1 MICQL
6 CSTPNSDDVDYCTSC
21 GQKLLVVS
29 GFYSEADQEV
39 FDVDTEEQ
47 LSFDEHLLERISILE
62 EVVRRTAQSVRQS
75 LGTLYKLEQKILV
88 NETGLTAL
96 RDLLEARRVIDHQEW
111 SELWEARMDHQLLAL
126 EKRERFDAIKER
138 IAELYSGPRRE
149 VFHELLDQ
157 AELALL
163 GLDIDQAM
171 EVLEEAHQLDPANHE
186 LAFFLGETYFNEGR
200 TEAALTYFTRV
211 LASKPRHFESLV
223 YTGVLSHEQGLDGR
237 AEELLKRAVALY
249 PDTFL
254 PAFSLGAVH
263 ASRGRLQQATVF
275 LERALDCVHPMAGGD
290 GGFGGL
296 GGEGLPRASY
306 LLGSCYFEMG
316 KLGPAIEH
324 LQEAVRQDPS
334 YREAHHLLGLAYLD
348 RRWNRKALRAFR
360 IAQRLQPD
368 RLEYRELVELLGS
381 PAGELAGLREDAVQ
395 WLRRAEDALRE
406 GQGRQALSAY
416 RRAVGLD
423 PENPG
428 LLLGY
433 AMACLEL
440 QRTEEIEPT
449 IDRVLEMEP
458 GEHLEA
464 TAYATLIEALRA
476 EGRLR
481 EGDRLGHALLERS
494 QGDFARTVA
503 YYELSCNLAEMGE
516 DLELAL
522 DYARRAVDL
531 APRELLRLPLATLGW
546 VHYKRQELDQAVDC
560 LTRSNDLGSSSR
572 SLLRLGIAQ
581 LSTGEHGSAR
591 ETLARARGLEDR
603 RGGLQVTVL
612 EALQDG
618 ARLLQ
623 EGPLADPRSREP
635 RNPSPG

>member
-6 CSTPNSDDVDYCTSC
+6 CSTPNGEEADYCASC

-29 GFYSEADQEV
+29 GAYSETDQDA
-39 FDVDTEEQ
+39 FDANPDEQ

-62 EVVRRTAQSVRQS
+62 EVVRRTAQTVRQS

-126 EKRERFDAIKER
+126 EKRERFGALKER

-149 VFHELLDQ
+149 SFHELLDQ

-171 EVLEEAHQLDPANHE
+171 EVLEEAHELDPANHE
-186 LAFFLGETYFNEGR
+186 LSFFLGETYFNEGR
-200 TEAALTYFTRV
+200 TAEALSYFSRV
-211 LASKPRHFESLV
+211 LAGKPRHFESLV
-223 YTGVLSHEQGLDGR
+223 YTGVLSHEQGLGGR

-249 PDTFL
+249 PESFL
-254 PAFSLGAVH
+254 PAFSLGAVY
-263 ASRGRLQQATVF
+263 ASRGNLQQAAVF
-275 LERALDCVHPMAGGD
+275 LERALDGAQASGADGEALPAGEAD
-290 GGFGGL
+290 GGH
-296 GGEGLPRASY
+296 GLPQASY

-316 KLGPAIEH
+316 KLGPAIEY
-324 LQEAVRQDPS
+324 LRAAVRQDPS
-334 YREAHHLLGLAYLD
+334 LREAHHLLGLAYLD
-348 RRWNRKALRAFR
+348 RGWTRKALASFR
-360 IAQRLQPD
+360 LARRLQPD
-368 RLEYRELVELLGS
+368 RLEYQEWVELLGS
-381 PAGELAGLREDAVQ
+381 PAGQLSGLHDDAVQ
-395 WLRRAEDALRE
+395 WLQRAEDALRE
-406 GQGRQALSAY
+406 GQTRLALTAY
-416 RRAVGLD
+416 RRAVGHD

-440 QRTEEIEPT
+440 QRIEEIEPT
-449 IDRVLEMEP
+449 IDRVLDMGP

-481 EGDRLGHALLERS
+481 EGDRLGEDLLERFEGS
-494 QGDFARTVA
+494 FARAVA
-503 YYELSCNLAEMGE
+503 YYELACNQVEAGE
-516 DLELAL
+516 DLDLAL
-522 DYARRAVDL
+522 DYARRAVDT
-531 APRELLRLPLATLGW
+531 APDELLRFPLDILGW
-546 VHYKRQELDQAVDC
+546 VHLERRELEPAVDC
-560 LTRSNDLGSSSR
+560 LTRSNDLGSSPR
-572 SLLRLGIAQ
+572 SLLHLGIAL
-581 LSTGEHGSAR
+581 LSAGESGSAR
-591 ETLARARGLEDR
+591 EALARARQLEDR
-603 RGGLQVTVL
+603 HGGLKVTVL
-612 EALQDG
+612 EALQAG

-623 EGPLADPRSREP
+623 ESALADPRAREP
-635 RNPSPG
+635 LG